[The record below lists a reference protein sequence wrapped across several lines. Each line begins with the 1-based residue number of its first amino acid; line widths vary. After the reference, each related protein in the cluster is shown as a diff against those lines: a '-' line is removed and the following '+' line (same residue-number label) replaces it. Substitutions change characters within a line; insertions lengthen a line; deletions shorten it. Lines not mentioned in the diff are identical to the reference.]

1 MFLNI
6 SGKAKAMW
14 TRPLATAP
22 YVQFYSQTKK
32 VLYISLTVFR
42 ELQGKTVGPGV
53 ISCQFDFMLPPDIP
67 PTFKDS
73 IARVRYKIKLS
84 SKNVSKMMSTQM
96 TNFIVEDRLNLNHI
110 EEYMIPMVY
119 ELEKTFGKSGK
130 FSMTFKTYRA
140 FAPTQ
145 QIPFEA
151 ILNNERRVK
160 VNKIT
165 VTLIQKIV
173 YNITSGSY
181 NTDNIICK
189 TKHSEIISKAREIFV
204 LSMDIPQIIS
214 STTNQSEPMVDISYV
229 LQVKV
234 NFRFHLPIHIDI
246 PVIVASIPVT
256 HGIFFK

>member
-1 MFLNI
+1 MVWDTCSIVLHGGSNGSYFTNEIVTGSVVLELKRERKLEQMFLNI

-110 EEYMIPMVY
+110 EEYM
-119 ELEKTFGKSGK
+119 
-130 FSMTFKTYRA
+130 
-140 FAPTQ
+140 
-145 QIPFEA
+145 
-151 ILNNERRVK
+151 
-160 VNKIT
+160 
-165 VTLIQKIV
+165 KIV